1 MGEAIIAVV
10 ALTAMEIV
18 LGIDN
23 IVFIAIV
30 SARLP
35 EAQRPKARQ
44 LGLLAAL
51 VMRIILLFTISLV
64 MKADQPLFYWS
75 DILGG
80 EEVEQV
86 DSNEADPSPGATG
99 DDPANPDA
107 DEDGDAED
115 DHGHSADDNE
125 HGPAGV
131 SIKDLIL
138 LVGGLFLIWKSVF
151 EIHEKIEHDPSEHD
165 EKPVVVTFSGVIF
178 QVMML
183 DMIFSIDSVITAVG
197 MIKSDIP
204 ITSDFSL
211 PGIALMVTA
220 VLISMGVM
228 LAFANPISN
237 FVERHPTIKMLALSF
252 LILIGVM
259 LVAEGAGTHF
269 DKGYVYFAMAFAL
282 IVEMLNLRVRMIS
295 RKPSEKK
302 AAEKKSQQVV
312 SKGE

>member
-30 SARLP
+30 SSRLP
-35 EAQRPKARQ
+35 EAQRPRARQ

-75 DILGG
+75 DIFGG
-80 EEVEQV
+80 ETVEEVESP
-86 DSNEADPSPGATG
+86 DSNQAAPAEDNDSDQSRS
-99 DDPANPDA
+99 DDPHDHDA
-107 DEDGDAED
+107 GDH
-115 DHGHSADDNE
+115 DHAA
-125 HGPAGV
+125 AGV

-151 EIHEKIEHDPSEHD
+151 EIHEKIEHQPEGH
-165 EKPVVVTFSGVIF
+165 EEEPVVATFSGVIF

-204 ITSDFSL
+204 ITSDFSI

-220 VLISMGVM
+220 VLVSMGVM

-269 DKGYVYFAMAFAL
+269 DKGYIYFAMAFAL
-282 IVEMLNLRVRMIS
+282 MVEMLNLRVRMVS
-295 RKPSEKK
+295 RKPKEKQVADAK
-302 AAEKKSQQVV
+302 ARRATKQ
-312 SKGE
+312 GE